1 MRIIP
6 AFIYRRIAH
15 RPSLVKIVENVSW
28 LFADKILRMGAG
40 LFVGVWVA
48 RYLGPDQF
56 GLLNYAAA
64 LVGMFGVIGGMG
76 LQGVV
81 VRDIVQAPSEA
92 GETLGTAAVLQL
104 MGGLV
109 AYGLMLVTVI
119 WLQPDVHLAK
129 ALVAILGL
137 AVVFNVGEVATYWF
151 QAQVESKYVVWVQNG
166 VFALFVFVKVLLI
179 LQNAPV
185 VAFAWVTSAEAMLVS
200 VLMLLVLNLRGYKLQ
215 QMQVTLARSM
225 ILAKEGWPLILSSL
239 AIMVYM
245 KIDQVMLG
253 QMVGDEA
260 VGVYSAAVRLSE
272 VWYFIPMAI
281 VASVFPAILA
291 VKQQGEAVYYK
302 KLQDLYDGL
311 VWLAILVAIPMTFLS
326 GWVVTIF
333 FGHQYAAAGPVLAIH
348 VWAAIFVFL
357 GVASGQWFIAEKRQI
372 LSLQRTGLG
381 AVVNVGLNLLLIPD
395 FGPVGAATATV
406 ISQATASWLFDVI
419 QPVTRRMFVMKAK
432 SLNPVRYAKMIKD
445 KA

>member
-1 MRIIP
+1 
-6 AFIYRRIAH
+6 
-15 RPSLVKIVENVSW
+15 
-28 LFADKILRMGAG
+28 MGVG

-48 RYLGPDQF
+48 RYLGPDRF

-76 LQGVV
+76 LQGIV
-81 VRDIVQAPSEA
+81 VRDIVQTPSEA

-109 AYGLMLVTVI
+109 AYGLMLVTI
-119 WLQPDVHLAK
+119 FWLQPDEQLAK

-137 AVVFNVGEVATYWF
+137 AVLFNAGEVATFWF
-151 QAQVESKYVVWVQNG
+151 QAQVESKYTVLVQNG
-166 VFALFVFVKVLLI
+166 VFALFVIVKVFLI
-179 LQNAPV
+179 LQSAPL
-185 VAFAWVTSAEAMLVS
+185 VAFAWASTAEAALVA

-215 QMQVTLARSM
+215 QMKVTLERSVA
-225 ILAKEGWPLILSSL
+225 LVKEGWPLILSSL
-239 AIMVYM
+239 AVMVYM

-253 QMVGDEA
+253 QMVGEEA
-260 VGVYSAAVRLSE
+260 VGVFSAAVRLSE
-272 VWYFIPMAI
+272 VWYFIPLAI
-281 VASVFPAILA
+281 VASVFPAILEA
-291 VKQQGEAVYYK
+291 KKQGEIFYYK

-311 VWLAILVAIPMTFLS
+311 VGFAILVAIPMTFLS
-326 GWVVTIF
+326 SWVVTTL
-333 FGHQYAAAGPVLAIH
+333 FGDQYAAAGPVLAIH

-357 GVASGQWFIAEKRQI
+357 GVASGQWFIAEKQQI

-406 ISQATASWLFDVI
+406 TSQATAAWLFDLA
-419 QPVTRRMFVMKAK
+419 QPVTRKMFVMKTK
-432 SLNPVRYAKMIKD
+432 SLNPVRYLKIIKD
-445 KA
+445 RI